1 MCWEE
6 MNVIHQIGIRWKN
19 SQKKNQNKTKQTVS
33 QEGNIGNII
42 YKAKLLN
49 KNIIWIRMPV
59 YFCQPHLRNLQMS
72 RM

>member
-49 KNIIWIRMPV
+49 KNII
-59 YFCQPHLRNLQMS
+59 
-72 RM
+72 